1 MTARTCWACGAY
13 AEMRPVSESLT
24 ARRVM
29 VDGREG
35 YLFHA
40 AYICTQCQAL
50 SIGRHCARESY
61 QGVALMRE
69 QDPVVWLPP
78 KPLQEDFPDV
88 PQHIA
93 EAATEATLCRSVGA
107 YRAVGS
113 LARAVVEATAKDKG
127 VNGRDLRERIDNMHA
142 QGLIRAGTAEAA
154 HEVRHFGNDM
164 AHGDFVDPVDE
175 DDADEV
181 LALMKEVLQE
191 VYQGPAR
198 VDRQRAKRE
207 ANKAGPEGSR
217 EHGQGPPEVRRVR
230 EKSAE

>member
-1 MTARTCWACGAY
+1 MTARTCWECGAY
-13 AEMRPVSESLT
+13 SEMKLVEASVTSRAVRANGQS
-24 ARRVM
+24 
-29 VDGREG
+29 G
-35 YLFHA
+35 YLLHA
-40 AYICTQCQAL
+40 AYICNQCKAL
-50 SIGRHCARESY
+50 SIGRNATEYESRALSVM
-61 QGVALMRE
+61 QGN
-69 QDPVVWLPP
+69 PP
-78 KPLQEDFPDV
+78 AWFPPMPLQEDFPDV

-93 EAATEATLCRSVGA
+93 EAATEATLCRSLGA

-127 VNGRDLRERIDNMHA
+127 VKGKDLKERIDNMRG

-154 HEVRHFGNDM
+154 HEVRYFGNDM

-198 VDRQRAKRE
+198 VARQRAKRE
-207 ANKAGPEGSR
+207 AKKQS
-217 EHGQGPPEVRRVR
+217 
-230 EKSAE
+230 